1 MMTRILPPKRLI
13 GAAVLVGVAMA
24 LSGCGVAAFPV
35 RVTSATAKVVPVAG
49 DVVAYPLDKTADAID

>member
-1 MMTRILPPKRLI
+1 MMTRIHPKRLV
-13 GAAVLVGVAMA
+13 GAAVLLGVAMS

>member
-1 MMTRILPPKRLI
+1 MRPSTLRKLLS
-13 GAAVLVGVAMA
+13 AAVLVATAAA
-24 LSGCGVAAFPV
+24 LSGCGAVAFPV

>member
-1 MMTRILPPKRLI
+1 MRTFTSRRLL
-13 GAAVLVGVAMA
+13 AATVLFALATA
-24 LSGCGVAAFPV
+24 LSGCGAVAFPV

>member
-1 MMTRILPPKRLI
+1 MGMRTSIPRRLL
-13 GAAVLVGVAMA
+13 AASVPVVLAAA
-24 LSGCGVAAFPV
+24 LSGCGAVAFPV

>member
-1 MMTRILPPKRLI
+1 MRTNIPKRPV
-13 GAAVLVGVAMA
+13 ATAVLFAVAVA
-24 LSGCGVAAFPV
+24 LSGCGAVALPV